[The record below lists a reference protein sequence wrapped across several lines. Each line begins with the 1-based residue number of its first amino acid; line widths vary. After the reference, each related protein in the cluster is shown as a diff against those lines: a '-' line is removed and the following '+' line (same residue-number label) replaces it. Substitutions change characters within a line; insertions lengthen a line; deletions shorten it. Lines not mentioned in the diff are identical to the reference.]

1 MQIEFVLIFQK
12 MTIMKTIVCIC
23 LALLMS
29 ISNAKAQL
37 TNRIEYSTKDDY
49 DNETLLPLK
58 EQGLLILSFH
68 RETQEGK
75 RWMKYELFDTNLKRQ
90 SVDSLRIDKGMYI
103 HNTQYE
109 NGKGYIILRENNG
122 DFAIISYDPITRKI
136 KVIDG
141 EYTKK
146 ASMRNIIIE
155 KDMIVFNSTYKRT
168 DRIGIINPE
177 TGECHYVDMQFQ
189 GVRDRKIF
197 ALENTVIDNVVYSL
211 VQVDR
216 ALHLVRIDAK
226 GQRLGETQLNDGSE
240 TQILQASISKAGKN
254 FFVTGT
260 YSKKGNM
267 AQGIFFAELEN
278 WKFKYDKYY
287 NFLDL
292 SNFTEY
298 MSQKK
303 QKKMERK
310 KEQAEAKGKEILL
323 NYNMAS
329 HKIKTDGSHYYY
341 LGEAYIPTYITTG
354 TGRTMITQFA
364 GYQYTHAT
372 LVKFDKEGNIM
383 WDICFPMSPNY
394 KPMYVKR
401 FISMGMDNNNVNLLY
416 ANNKN
421 FVSKLFSNT
430 DGKVIKDKTTEQI
443 ETTNEDEKVR
453 RAKPAESQHWFD
465 NNFVV
470 YGVQVVQNT
479 NTKERRK
486 VMYINKYTIQ

>member
-122 DFAIISYDPITRKI
+122 DFAIISYDPITQKI

-226 GQRLGETQLNDGSE
+226 GQLLGETQLNDGSE

-310 KEQAEAKGKEILL
+310 KEQAEAKGKELLL

-354 TGRTMITQFA
+354 TGRTMIT
-364 GYQYTHAT
+364 
-372 LVKFDKEGNIM
+372 
-383 WDICFPMSPNY
+383 
-394 KPMYVKR
+394 
-401 FISMGMDNNNVNLLY
+401 
-416 ANNKN
+416 
-421 FVSKLFSNT
+421 
-430 DGKVIKDKTTEQI
+430 
-443 ETTNEDEKVR
+443 
-453 RAKPAESQHWFD
+453 
-465 NNFVV
+465 
-470 YGVQVVQNT
+470 
-479 NTKERRK
+479 
-486 VMYINKYTIQ
+486 